1 MLKTTILRTKKPR
14 LKEPIFIEGL
24 PGVGHVGK
32 LVAEHL
38 VEELGAKKIMEIYS
52 PHFPPQV
59 IVEDDGTTR
68 LVRNEVYAYKSKGK
82 NDLLMLVG
90 DHQSTSNEGHYELC
104 SVFLDIAE
112 EFKVKRIYALGG
124 YGVGQL
130 VDTDTVLGA
139 ANNIKLVKELKEYG
153 VEFRANEPGGGIV
166 GASGL
171 LLGLGAL
178 RGIDAACLMGVTSG
192 YLVDPKSAQA
202 VLKVLSKIL
211 EIEID
216 MQALAD
222 RASEM
227 EKIVAKLR
235 EMEEGKTPVTSD
247 EDLRYIG

>member
-1 MLKTTILRTKKPR
+1 MLKTTILRTRKPR

-59 IVEDDGTTR
+59 IVEDDGTIR

-139 ANNIKLVKELKEYG
+139 ANNKNLVKELKEY
-153 VEFRANEPGGGIV
+153 
-166 GASGL
+166 
-171 LLGLGAL
+171 
-178 RGIDAACLMGVTSG
+178 AA
-192 YLVDPKSAQA
+192 
-202 VLKVLSKIL
+202 
-211 EIEID
+211 
-216 MQALAD
+216 
-222 RASEM
+222 
-227 EKIVAKLR
+227 
-235 EMEEGKTPVTSD
+235 
-247 EDLRYIG
+247 